1 MVPVTNY
8 KVKYIILNKNK
19 IFVSDK
25 SGDAVQ
31 TTFSGLICL
40 AGYMAFDSFTSN
52 WQSEVFK
59 YKMSSMEMMFGVNV
73 FSCLFT
79 SWSLI
84 QQGFGNISMNRVIF
98 LFIRNIINCIG
109 IRIQPSRFYVACFY
123 SIGCIMLWPGNLS
136 LISYPL

>member
-1 MVPVTNY
+1 MEIII
-8 KVKYIILNKNK
+8 KWFIMQQKYF
-19 IFVSDK
+19 FVLDK

-84 QQGFGNISMNRVIF
+84 QQGLSIF
-98 LFIRNIINCIG
+98 DD
-109 IRIQPSRFYVACFY
+109 
-123 SIGCIMLWPGNLS
+123 
-136 LISYPL
+136 

>member
-84 QQGFGNISMNRVIF
+84 QQGLVIF
-98 LFIRNIINCIG
+98 R
-109 IRIQPSRFYVACFY
+109 
-123 SIGCIMLWPGNLS
+123 
-136 LISYPL
+136 

>member
-1 MVPVTNY
+1 MV
-8 KVKYIILNKNK
+8 LLSFFDKNK
-19 IFVSDK
+19 IFVLEK

-84 QQGFGNISMNRVIF
+84 QQGM
-98 LFIRNIINCIG
+98 
-109 IRIQPSRFYVACFY
+109 
-123 SIGCIMLWPGNLS
+123 SI
-136 LISYPL
+136 